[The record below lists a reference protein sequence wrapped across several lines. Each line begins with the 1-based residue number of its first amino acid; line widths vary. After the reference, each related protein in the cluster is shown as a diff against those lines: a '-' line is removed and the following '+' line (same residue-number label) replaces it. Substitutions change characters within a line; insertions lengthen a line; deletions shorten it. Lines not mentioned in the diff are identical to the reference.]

1 MLKTFKFLLI
11 FNNLDFGVCFI
22 DDYITLAKMA
32 LEKVLLSTSFAP
44 VSHTCCLLVYAFP
57 GNLYPQISH

>member
-11 FNNLDFGVCFI
+11 LIIWILEFVSILMI
-22 DDYITLAKMA
+22 ITLAKIA